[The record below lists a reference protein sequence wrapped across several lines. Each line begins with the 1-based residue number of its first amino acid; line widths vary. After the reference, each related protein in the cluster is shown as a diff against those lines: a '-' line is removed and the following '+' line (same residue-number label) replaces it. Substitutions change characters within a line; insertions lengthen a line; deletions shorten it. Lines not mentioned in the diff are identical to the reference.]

1 MSNVLTAEKIVPIS
15 SFNKEGATKIFDEEG
30 ATKIFDE
37 VKKYGTK
44 YVFKNNLPECVLI
57 SPEKYDKLLDRLFD
71 MELYIEA
78 MERINAPD
86 RKVYSSEEAMKILGV
101 TDKDLE
107 DVEVDIE

>member
-15 SFNKEGATKIFDEEG
+15 NFNKDGAAKIFED
-30 ATKIFDE
+30 
-37 VKKYGTK
+37 VKKNGTK

-57 SPEKYDKLLDRLFD
+57 SPERYDKLLDRLFD

-86 RKVYSSEEAMKILGV
+86 RKVYSADEAMKILGV

>member
-1 MSNVLTAEKIVPIS
+1 M
-15 SFNKEGATKIFDEEG
+15 
-30 ATKIFDE
+30 
-37 VKKYGTK
+37 KKSGTK

-57 SPEKYDKLLDRLFD
+57 SPERYDQLLERLFD

-78 MERINAPD
+78 MERINAPE
-86 RKVYSSEEAMKILGV
+86 RKVYSREDAMKLLGV

>member
-15 SFNKEGATKIFDEEG
+15 SFNKEGA
-30 ATKIFDE
+30 AKIFDE

-86 RKVYSSEEAMKILGV
+86 RKVYSSEEAMKILGI

>member
-1 MSNVLTAEKIVPIS
+1 MSGILTAEKIVPIS
-15 SFNKEGATKIFDEEG
+15 NFNKGGAAKIFE
-30 ATKIFDE
+30 E
-37 VKKYGTK
+37 VKKSGTK

-57 SPEKYDKLLDRLFD
+57 SPERYDQLLERLFD

-78 MERINAPD
+78 MERINAPE
-86 RKVYSSEEAMKILGV
+86 RKVYSREDAMKLLGV

>member
-1 MSNVLTAEKIVPIS
+1 MCLSVILIK
-15 SFNKEGATKIFDEEG
+15 
-30 ATKIFDE
+30 
-37 VKKYGTK
+37 TK

-57 SPEKYDKLLDRLFD
+57 SPERYDQLLERLFD

-78 MERINAPD
+78 MERINVPE
-86 RKVYSSEEAMKILGV
+86 RKVYSREDAMKLLGV

>member
-1 MSNVLTAEKIVPIS
+1 
-15 SFNKEGATKIFDEEG
+15 
-30 ATKIFDE
+30 
-37 VKKYGTK
+37 
-44 YVFKNNLPECVLI
+44 
-57 SPEKYDKLLDRLFD
+57 

-101 TDKDLE
+101 SDKDLE

>member
-1 MSNVLTAEKIVPIS
+1 MSGVLTAEKIVPIS
-15 SFNKEGATKIFDEEG
+15 SFNKGGAAKIFE
-30 ATKIFDE
+30 E
-37 VKKYGTK
+37 VKKSGTK

-57 SPEKYDKLLDRLFD
+57 SPERYDQLLERLFD

-78 MERINAPD
+78 MERINAPE
-86 RKVYSSEEAMKILGV
+86 RKVYSREDAMKLLGV